1 MGCETLGGGTKNWR
15 QNNGDVLGRQ
25 KCAPCGLKCGANTR
39 WTGRQGSIHKGLH
52 EPWCGNERT
61 LLLKHESNRND
72 HTACS
77 VWNRSQGEKRKE
89 ARKGLLHRS
98 RQRS

>member
-1 MGCETLGGGTKNWR
+1 M
-15 QNNGDVLGRQ
+15 LGRQ

-52 EPWCGNERT
+52 EPWYGNERT
-61 LLLKHESNRND
+61 LLLKQESNND

-77 VWNRSQGEKRKE
+77 AWNRSQGKKGEEGGQEGALAQVQAKVLKKE
-89 ARKGLLHRS
+89 SDVKV
-98 RQRS
+98 